1 MSCIIYVQ
9 QTINFWFVIHRILLS
24 LYRFHRFQKLLDCEM
39 KKLTRDRVSIA
50 NKKADREAITDEEEE
65 KFWVAGQLGMS
76 TSKSLLNSVYYY
88 NGKLFGLRRG
98 EHRNITVNNFEVG
111 SNYIAFEENV
121 SKTFHGGL
129 SDLKYVPRKVRHVC
143 HEEGEKHERCLVEI
157 YKCYMELVKIE
168 DPPMNA
174 FYFRPKTKSLGFAK
188 SPVGV
193 NTLSKILPDMCK
205 SVGITVKTAHSLRVT
220 CASALFQH
228 GVDEKII
235 RERTGHRSNA
245 LFKYEKASK
254 EQISNVSR
262 ILGPSTSLEKVDD
275 TVEVVSSTSIT
286 ENLEENVNVSSTSV
300 NEESAAKNAVSFQ
313 TPYFVN
319 CDVKFVV
326 KKV

>member
-9 QTINFWFVIHRILLS
+9 QTINFWFVIHRYLLS
-24 LYRFHRFQKLLDCEM
+24 LYRFQRFQKLLDCEM
-39 KKLTRDRVSIA
+39 KKSTREGVGVA
-50 NKKADREAITDEEEE
+50 NRKPDKEAITDEEEE
-65 KFWVAGQLGMS
+65 KFWAAGQLGMS

-88 NGKLFGLRRG
+88 NGKLFGLRRA
-98 EHRNITVNNFEVG
+98 EHRNITLNNFEMG

-129 SDLKYVPRKVRHVC
+129 CDLKYVPRKVRHVC

-157 YKCYMELVKIE
+157 YKYYIELVKIE
-168 DPPMNA
+168 NPQMNA

-205 SVGITVKTAHSLRVT
+205 SVGINVKTAHSLRVT
-220 CASALFQH
+220 CATALFQH
-228 GVDEKII
+228 GVDEKFI

-262 ILGPSTSLEKVDD
+262 ILGPSTSLEKDEV
-275 TVEVVSSTSIT
+275 TVEDVSSTSIT
-286 ENLEENVNVSSTSV
+286 ENIEESVNVSSTSV
-300 NEESAAKNAVSFQ
+300 IEERAAKNAVTFQ

-319 CDVKFVV
+319 CDVNFVV
-326 KKV
+326 KKM